1 MICRL
6 FYIYCKCYNIMY
18 GTDKRNGNE
27 NGMLNIN
34 LY

>member
-1 MICRL
+1 
-6 FYIYCKCYNIMY
+6 MY